1 MLIFFATSLLNT
13 QFSIRTHNSNNMLVN
28 LTVNEFLDKVAG
40 KEPVPGGGSIAAFN
54 GAIAS
59 ALTEMVANLTIGKK
73 NYEEHQELM
82 KHIVEIANRR
92 RSLFIADIDRDAE
105 AYNQVFECF
114 KMPKDTE
121 KQKAERSAAIQKAT
135 KHAATVPMEVARNA
149 FELMEVIADVANLGN
164 QNAITDA
171 CVAMMAARSAV
182 VGALMNVRI
191 NLGSL
196 KDKKFA
202 QEMAAE
208 ADKLEQQASEK
219 EKMLLDAVK
228 QELEL

>member
-1 MLIFFATSLLNT
+1 
-13 QFSIRTHNSNNMLVN
+13 MLVD
-28 LTVNEFLDKVAG
+28 LTVNELLDKVAG
-40 KEPVPGGGSIAAFN
+40 KEPVPGGGSIAALN

-59 ALTEMVANLTIGKK
+59 SLTEMVANLTIGKK

-82 KHIVEIANRR
+82 RHIVDIANRR
-92 RSLFIADIDRDAE
+92 RSLFIADVDRDSE
-105 AYNQVFECF
+105 AYNRVFECF

-121 KQKAERSAAIQKAT
+121 KEKTERSMAIQKAT
-135 KHAATVPMEVARNA
+135 KFAATVPMEVARNA
-149 FELMEVIADVANLGN
+149 YDLMEVIADVAHLGN

-182 VGALMNVRI
+182 LGALMNVRI

-208 ADKLEQQASEK
+208 ADKLERQACEK
-219 EKMLLDAVK
+219 ERILLDAVK